1 MNNREAIV
9 PALPRW
15 LASLLDSGSAEKAT
29 AKVDLREVVLGDR
42 YRLENLIG
50 KGASSIVYRAND
62 LVLGQDVAIKVLR
75 RDGIL
80 AGELA
85 RTLAVSLRDE
95 TRLAMKLSHPNVLRV
110 FHYEQD
116 GGWEYVVMEFVVG
129 ENLNQVVHRR
139 TRPILSVRE
148 VASTGRL
155 VLSALHHAHGLGV
168 IHNDLKPGNLMVSRP
183 GGIKVCDFGLARLN
197 TSSVSGR
204 SSESRLT
211 TVAGTPAFMS
221 PERIRGEPGDQR
233 SDLYGLAATLYTLAN
248 GHTPFGDGEEAI
260 HGHLERPFPSR
271 SMLPQPLHDVL
282 ARAMAKSPDDRYS
295 SAAEMVA
302 AWTAAAAGQDLSPR
316 KGRHPLLEAK
326 DAFDPDAQPT
336 DPGPSSSLSRVAVPP
351 LKHTSQARPVV
362 EPVSRR
368 IDTRSFEPRRARA
381 APDLVNIG
389 ATQLVHEHGTVS
401 VGAFRLERTPVTN
414 AEFARYVAETG
425 ARPPDHW
432 CGKSPPRGR
441 DQHPVCGV
449 DLEQA
454 RGYAR
459 WRGRRLPTQAE
470 WEVGYRGK
478 DKRRFPWGNDWRPE
492 ACLGVHS
499 GQGETEPVGQRPAG
513 ASSWG
518 CLDMLG
524 NVWEWTEPDPRIPP
538 PEPGK
543 AWVYGGSFRHRCDG
557 QAPPRTAV
565 DAQNAYDYLGFR
577 CAEDLP

>member
-1 MNNREAIV
+1 V

-15 LASLLDSGSAEKAT
+15 LASLLDAGSAEKAT
-29 AKVDLREVVLGDR
+29 AKVDLSEVVLGER

-50 KGASSIVYRAND
+50 KGASSIVYRASD

-80 AGELA
+80 SGELA

-95 TRLAMKLSHPNVLRV
+95 TRLAMRLSHPNVLRV

-148 VASTGRL
+148 VVSTGRL

-183 GGIKVCDFGLARLN
+183 GGIKVCDFGLARLH
-197 TSSVSGR
+197 TSGLSGKAA
-204 SSESRLT
+204 ERLT

-221 PERIRGEPGDQR
+221 PERIRGEPGDHR

-248 GHTPFGDGEEAI
+248 GHSPFGDGEEAI
-260 HGHLERPFPSR
+260 QGHLERPFPSR
-271 SMLPQPLHDVL
+271 SMLPQALHDVL
-282 ARAMAKSPDDRYS
+282 VRAMAKSPSERFPT
-295 SAAEMVA
+295 AAEMA
-302 AWTAAAAGQDLSPR
+302 SAWTSAAASQDLSLR
-316 KGRHPLLEAK
+316 KGRPGSLLEAK
-326 DAFDPDAQPT
+326 DPLDPDAQPT
-336 DPGPSSSLSRVAVPP
+336 DPVPSSLARVAIPP
-351 LKHTSQARPVV
+351 PRQSSQVRPVVVEPMSRRVDTRAFDARPSRINQARP
-362 EPVSRR
+362 
-368 IDTRSFEPRRARA
+368 A
-381 APDLVNIG
+381 AQDLVDIT
-389 ATQLVHEHGTVS
+389 ATVLIQERGTLP

-414 AEFARYVAETG
+414 ADFARYVAETD

-432 CGKSPPRGR
+432 CGKTPPRGR
-441 DQHPVCGV
+441 DQHPVCGI

-470 WEVGYRGK
+470 WEVGYKGK
-478 DKRRFPWGNDWRPE
+478 DNRRFPWGNEWRAE

-499 GQGETEPVGQRPAG
+499 GQGETEPVGQRAVG

-524 NVWEWTEPDPRIPP
+524 NVWEWTEPDPRLPA

-557 QAPPRTAV
+557 QHPPRTAV

-577 CAEDLP
+577 CAEDAR